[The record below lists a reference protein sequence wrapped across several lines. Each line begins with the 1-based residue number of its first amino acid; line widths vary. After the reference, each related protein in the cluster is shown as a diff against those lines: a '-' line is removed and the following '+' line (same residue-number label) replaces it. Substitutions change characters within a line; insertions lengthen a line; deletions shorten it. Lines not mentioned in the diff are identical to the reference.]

1 MRWGPPLSL
10 KPLPEA
16 LRVYQSAVEA
26 RPLLLEDDRV
36 QQLLEV
42 QQLLLQALQGLLEAS
57 EETADYLG
65 LTGRARDQLR
75 RASQRPLRLGCVRP
89 DVIWDAD
96 GRPWICEIN
105 ARFAVNGF
113 LVSAY
118 LADQFSLLT
127 PHRPACDGES
137 IRSAL
142 RLAPGSVIVK
152 GREPGWDIHQ
162 LSQEHHAPIGAHCP
176 GDAAEVVLELHQ
188 DELVELADVPAMP
201 YWNDLR
207 TQWLGH
213 DKRMLGRLADPG
225 VTQRW
230 LGAKAE
236 RLAAAIIPT
245 RPVSED
251 ADQDSVLKPNRS
263 GKGAGLVFGADKP
276 LEQWRKVL
284 REAPREWVVQP
295 VRESVCW
302 EGERLVATLL
312 SRDQQSLGLG
322 IVRASA
328 ERVVNV
334 SGGGR
339 ILFPM
344 LDAG

>member
-1 MRWGPPLSL
+1 MQAGPPISL
-10 KPLPEA
+10 TPLPEG
-16 LRVYQSAVEA
+16 LRAYQSAVEA
-26 RPLLLEDDRV
+26 RPLLLERDRV
-36 QQLLEV
+36 DELLEI

-65 LTGRARDQLR
+65 LAGRPRDQLR
-75 RASQRPLRLGCVRP
+75 RASERPLRLGCVRP

-96 GRPWICEIN
+96 GSPWICEIN
-105 ARFAVNGF
+105 ARFAVNAF

-118 LADQFSLLT
+118 LADQFSRLT
-127 PHRPACDGES
+127 PHQTVCDGER

-162 LSQEHHAPIGAHCP
+162 LSRENAAPIQSDCPAHAP
-176 GDAAEVVLELHQ
+176 EVVLELHQ
-188 DELVELADVPAMP
+188 DELLELPDVPPMP

-213 DKRMLGRLADPG
+213 DKRLLGRLADPA
-225 VTQRW
+225 VTERW
-230 LGAKAE
+230 LGPKAE

-245 RPVSED
+245 RPVSQD
-251 ADQDSVLKPNRS
+251 ADHNSVLKPNRS
-263 GKGAGLVFGADKP
+263 GKGAGLVFGATLP
-276 LEQWRKVL
+276 LEQWRKAL
-284 REAPREWVVQP
+284 REAPPEWVVQP
-295 VRESVCW
+295 VCESVCW
-302 EGERLVATLL
+302 DGQRLVGTLL

-322 IVRASA
+322 IVRASV

-339 ILFPM
+339 VLFPM